1 VRLLGGVLGDAE
13 VFGFFD
19 GVLDL
24 DFDSDSVD
32 ENHPDDRDDAEGVG
46 FFDGVLGSKFD
57 PDSDNEGHP
66 DDEDSAADEDD
77 DDEVSGAGRFRVT
90 LRGALGGVDGFA
102 VRLLEGVLGDTAGV
116 FGFFDGVL
124 GSDLNSNPENEDH
137 PDDEVEEDD
146 DDEEDDDEDD
156 DDEDDDDEDD
166 EDDDDGEDEEDD
178 DELSGAGRF
187 GAPLRGAL
195 GGVDVLIVRLLEGV
209 LGDGEIFCFFDG
221 VLGPSSSSSSSS
233 SLPDVVN
240 ETFFLSQRLRLLPLD
255 SESLERSTVGV
266 LPFNSSVRKST
277 IAVS

>member
-24 DFDSDSVD
+24 NFDSDSVD
-32 ENHPDDRDDAEGVG
+32 ENHPDDKDDGEGVG

-66 DDEDSAADEDD
+66 DDEDNVADEDDD
-77 DDEVSGAGRFRVT
+77 DDEVSGAGRFRVA

-102 VRLLEGVLGDTAGV
+102 VRLLEGVLGDTAEV
-116 FGFFDGVL
+116 FGFFNGVL

-137 PDDEVEEDD
+137 PDDEDNEVEEDD
-146 DDEEDDDEDD
+146 DDKEDDEEDDD
-156 DDEDDDDEDD
+156 DD

-178 DELSGAGRF
+178 DELSGADRF

-195 GGVDVLIVRLLEGV
+195 GGVDMLIVRLL
-209 LGDGEIFCFFDG
+209 
-221 VLGPSSSSSSSS
+221 
-233 SLPDVVN
+233 
-240 ETFFLSQRLRLLPLD
+240 
-255 SESLERSTVGV
+255 
-266 LPFNSSVRKST
+266 
-277 IAVS
+277 

>member
-24 DFDSDSVD
+24 NFDSDSVD
-32 ENHPDDRDDAEGVG
+32 ENHPDDKDDGEGVG

-66 DDEDSAADEDD
+66 DDEDNVADEDDD
-77 DDEVSGAGRFRVT
+77 DDEVSGAGRFRVA

-102 VRLLEGVLGDTAGV
+102 VRLLEGVLGDTAEV
-116 FGFFDGVL
+116 FGFFNGVL

-137 PDDEVEEDD
+137 PDDEDNAEVFGVFGGVIGSGFDSDSDESNEDHLDDEDDEVEEDD
-146 DDEEDDDEDD
+146 DDKEDDEEDDD
-156 DDEDDDDEDD
+156 DD

-178 DELSGAGRF
+178 DELSGADRF

-195 GGVDVLIVRLLEGV
+195 GGVDILIVRLL
-209 LGDGEIFCFFDG
+209 
-221 VLGPSSSSSSSS
+221 
-233 SLPDVVN
+233 
-240 ETFFLSQRLRLLPLD
+240 
-255 SESLERSTVGV
+255 
-266 LPFNSSVRKST
+266 
-277 IAVS
+277 